1 MISTSEELPP
11 VSAEQLS
18 TLREVGQRWASSST
32 VRRARSR
39 PLPIDP
45 ALGHFSRPP
54 APTRFGRFSRVEMF
68 KTEAPDEL
76 VATERAIVPET
87 RLGQALAR
95 AKRLVLG
102 PPLPNTAVVQERMP
116 KLVALPVLGSDLLS
130 SVAYGPEAMLSVL
143 VLAGAAALRL
153 SLPIAAALVLLMIA
167 LGLSYRQTIRAYPSG
182 GGSYIVASDNLGR
195 RPGLAAAAG
204 LLTDYVLTVSVSVAA
219 GVDAITSAVPGLAP
233 QAVPIGLGVIAVLLA
248 GNLRGVRQAGS
259 LFAVP
264 TYVFL
269 FAVFLL
275 ITIGLAHAAG
285 NGFSPSPAPPLA
297 GTEAVTLLLVLRAFS
312 SGATSM
318 TGIEAVSNAVP
329 AFRPVEWRNA
339 LVTLTWMVSLMVIIF
354 SGLVLLI
361 YLDGIVPK
369 PGETVLSQLAHRTF
383 DGGPLYSYTQ
393 AATTLIL
400 LLAANTAFNDFPRLL
415 FLMAHDNYAPRLF
428 LRVGDRLAFSN
439 GIIALAAAAA
449 ITYAAFHGHTDALIP
464 LYAVGVFVAFTLSQT
479 GMVVHWLRRRGA
491 HWRKSIAFNGLG
503 ALLSALVGLTAGVTK
518 FTEGAWV
525 ILIAIPLL
533 IATCLK
539 IHRYYDT
546 VRKAVSLHAPAVSR
560 GIIPAGQ
567 ESEETP
573 EEIRHLIIVPVSRL
587 HLASLR
593 ALAYAASFAL
603 PICAVHLA
611 PDEDEAQRF
620 RYEWNVWGNHVRL
633 ETIVNPYRAIV
644 PPLVHYIEALH
655 DQRPDVTLTV
665 VLHEFV
671 ARHRWQQFLH
681 SPVAPRLR
689 RALRPLPDIVITTV
703 PFHLGDSTSPTFDS
717 PAYGTRESPTVTPS
731 GARGR
736 SRNKSR

>member
-1 MISTSEELPP
+1 
-11 VSAEQLS
+11 
-18 TLREVGQRWASSST
+18 
-32 VRRARSR
+32 
-39 PLPIDP
+39 
-45 ALGHFSRPP
+45 
-54 APTRFGRFSRVEMF
+54 MF
-68 KTEAPDEL
+68 KTETPDEL
-76 VATERAIVPET
+76 VATERAVVPET
-87 RLGQALAR
+87 RLGQVLAR

-102 PPLPNTAVVQERMP
+102 PPLPSTAVVQERMP
-116 KLVALPVLGSDLLS
+116 KLMALPVLGSDLLS

-153 SLPIAAALVLLMIA
+153 SLPIAAALVVLMIA
-167 LGLSYRQTIRAYPSG
+167 LGLSYRQTIRAYPGG

-219 GVDAITSAVPGLAP
+219 GVDAITSAVPSLAAH
-233 QAVPIGLGVIAVLLA
+233 AVLIGLGVIAVLLA

-269 FAVFLL
+269 VAVFLL

-285 NGFSPSPAPPLA
+285 NGFNPSPAPPLA

-312 SGATSM
+312 SGAASM

-339 LVTLTWMVSLMVIIF
+339 LITLTWMVSLMVIIF

-361 YLDGIVPK
+361 YLDGVVPK

-415 FLMAHDNYAPRLF
+415 FLMARDNYAPRLF
-428 LRVGDRLAFSN
+428 LRIGDRLAFSN

-449 ITYAAFHGHTDALIP
+449 IAYAAFHGHTAALIP
-464 LYAVGVFVAFTLSQT
+464 LYAVGVFLAFTLSQT
-479 GMVVHWLRRRGA
+479 GMVVHWWRRRGA
-491 HWRKSIAFNGLG
+491 HWRKSIAFNGVG

-525 ILIAIPLL
+525 ILISIPLL
-533 IATCLK
+533 MATCLR

-546 VRKAVSLHAPAVSR
+546 VRKAVALHPLPAARSR
-560 GIIPAGQ
+560 QIIPVGE

-573 EEIRHLIIVPVSRL
+573 EEIWHLIIVPVSRL
-587 HLASLR
+587 HSASLR
-593 ALAYAASFAL
+593 ALAYAASFTL

-611 PDEDEAQRF
+611 PDEDEAERF

-633 ETIVNPYRAIV
+633 ETIVSPYRAIV
-644 PPLVHYIEALH
+644 PPLIHYLEALH

-671 ARHRWQQFLH
+671 ARHRWQQLLH

-703 PFHLGDSTSPTFDS
+703 PFHLPG
-717 PAYGTRESPTVTPS
+717 
-731 GARGR
+731 
-736 SRNKSR
+736 